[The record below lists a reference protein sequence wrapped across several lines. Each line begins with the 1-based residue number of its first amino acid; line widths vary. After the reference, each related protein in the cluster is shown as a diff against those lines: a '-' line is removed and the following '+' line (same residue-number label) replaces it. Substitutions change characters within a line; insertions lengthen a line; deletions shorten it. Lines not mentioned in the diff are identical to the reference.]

1 MGLVLYTGFG
11 VLVYKEG
18 LPKPLRKKED
28 DIKILRNVGVYMY
41 WTLRA
46 LKKKKNKEGRM
57 MRFQTI
63 IGYAYLKRS
72 DGICL

>member
-46 LKKKKNKEGRM
+46 LKKKK
-57 MRFQTI
+57 T
-63 IGYAYLKRS
+63 KRA
-72 DGICL
+72 G